1 VKLALAATLLAGC
14 GQAASPA
21 TAIKFLHTFG
31 ADETEVFNATM
42 AERGIAVE
50 SSLVPFARGQ
60 QVISAILTARAN
72 CPDLIRIDATWLPGL
87 QAANLLAPVPT
98 GPESGVAADWL
109 PEAAAL
115 VGPAPLYALP
125 ETVDGLLVVRDEAA
139 PAPASASIADLLA
152 AARAAQYDARRYP
165 LGVRVDGYWFV
176 AWLRAAGAELV
187 ATPPTPA
194 SDASAVKALA
204 SFASVF
210 GTLAPPPPPQG
221 SEAPDELRRWTAHD
235 VAYWVTG
242 PWQLG
247 ALRDRDRIAISPLAH
262 APRGGQ
268 LLVVPTC
275 AQHPDEGW
283 KLARELTSVEVERV
297 FAEAF
302 ATVPTRK
309 AALDAAPPLV
319 HAEYEALR
327 SADMLPRAPVTP
339 LLFDDL
345 NPAIAAVVAGD
356 ASPTEAMRGVR
367 RGWLRLGA
375 PTSPGPP

>member
-1 VKLALAATLLAGC
+1 MRAVLAVVGLGVLAGC
-14 GQAASPA
+14 GQSASRAP
-21 TAIKFLHTFG
+21 AIKFLHTFG
-31 ADETEVFNATM
+31 ADETELFNATM
-42 AERGIAVE
+42 AEHGLEVE

-87 QAANLLAPVPT
+87 TAANLLAPVPA
-98 GPESGVAADWL
+98 GVEAGDWL

-115 VGPAPLYALP
+115 VGPAPWYALP

-139 PAPASASIADLLA
+139 PAPASSSIADLIA
-152 AARAAQYDARRYP
+152 AAHAAQYAARRYP
-165 LGVRVDGYWFV
+165 LGVRVDGYWFLP
-176 AWLRAAGAELV
+176 WLRAEGGELV
-187 ATPPTPA
+187 LSPGNDDGATR
-194 SDASAVKALA
+194 ALA

-210 GTLAPPPPPQG
+210 GDVAPPPPPQG

-247 ALRDRDRIAISPLAH
+247 ALRDRDRIAITPLAH

-275 AQHPDEGW
+275 AQHPSDGW
-283 KLARELTSVEVERV
+283 RLATELTSVGVERV
-297 FAEAF
+297 FADAF

-327 SADMLPRAPVTP
+327 SAEMLPREPVTP

-345 NPAIAAVVAGD
+345 NPALAAVVAGD
-356 ASPTEAMRGVR
+356 ASPTEAMHGVR
-367 RGWLRLGA
+367 RGWLRLAA
-375 PTSPGPP
+375 PTGAR